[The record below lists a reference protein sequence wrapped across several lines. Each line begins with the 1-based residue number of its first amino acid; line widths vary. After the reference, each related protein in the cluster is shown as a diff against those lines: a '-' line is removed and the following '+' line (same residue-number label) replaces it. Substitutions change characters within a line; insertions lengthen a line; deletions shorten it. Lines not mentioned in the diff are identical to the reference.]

1 MELNPLVFPAPPSS
15 YTHETL
21 NSGAFLEAL
30 HELREAQRGAWAVK
44 VKMLYVPKFEMHVE
58 RKVPSALGVRVSRC
72 L

>member
-1 MELNPLVFPAPPSS
+1 MVFPAPPSS

-21 NSGAFLEAL
+21 NSGTFLETMQ
-30 HELREAQRGAWAVK
+30 ELRDIKRGPWEVK
-44 VKMLYVPKFEMHVE
+44 VKMLYVPKFEMQVE